1 MSAKLRITLYFT
13 LMVLLMAA
21 LVLVYI
27 VVVNRSA
34 MSDDPYSRLVRTV
47 MENADELEFDR
58 GRLEWDD
65 LDFYSRGVYCSF
77 YDEDGNILKG
87 ALRENWDIELPLLA
101 NEVRTVN
108 LGGEDILVY
117 DLPVDMSVTRVWI
130 RGMVSADDHSGLAR
144 VLMLVSIALLPLLL
158 ILSVGGGWLI
168 ATAAFRPMEKI
179 IEAADGIYDAKD
191 LNARLNINRGP
202 SEMRRLAAAFDRM
215 FDRLQSSFEAERQF
229 TANASHEL
237 RTPITVILAQCDR
250 AKRKDV
256 TREDHLRSITV
267 IEEQSQRMSGL
278 VQSLL
283 SLTRLSQGTDRYP
296 MATGDLSALVEGC
309 CEGFMPSDYRG
320 ISFEK
325 DIESGV
331 EAKFN
336 GELIS
341 RLVHNLLQNA
351 YKYGRENGHVWL
363 GLKKSG
369 DTVRLSVRDDG
380 IGIDAMDLPRVWQR
394 FWQADP
400 SRGED
405 GGSGLGLAMVEEIA
419 RLHGGKATVES
430 EPGKGS
436 EFIIELPLKQ

>member
-34 MSDDPYSRLVRTV
+34 MSDDPYSRLVHTV

-77 YDEDGNILKG
+77 YDKDGQLLQG
-87 ALRENWDIELPLLA
+87 ALRENWDVKLPLHA
-101 NEVRTVN
+101 NEVRTVEQ
-108 LGGEDILVY
+108 GGEEILVY
-117 DLPVDMSVTRVWI
+117 DLAVDMSVTQIWI

-144 VLMLVSIALLPLLL
+144 VLMLVSIALLPVLLV
-158 ILSVGGGWLI
+158 LSVGGGWLI

-179 IEAADGIYDAKD
+179 IEASDSIYDAKD
-191 LNARLNINRGP
+191 LSARLNISRGP

-215 FDRLQSSFEAERQF
+215 FDRLQRSFEAERQF
-229 TANASHEL
+229 TADASHEL

-256 TREDHLRSITV
+256 TREDHLRSIAV
-267 IEEQSQRMSGL
+267 IEEQGEKMSAL

-296 MATGDLSALVEGC
+296 MSRGDLSALVEGC

-325 DIESGV
+325 SIEANLETG
-331 EAKFN
+331 FN
-336 GELIS
+336 AELIS
-341 RLVHNLLQNA
+341 RLVQNLLQNA
-351 YKYGRENGHVWL
+351 YKYGREGGHVWL
-363 GLKKSG
+363 SLRREGEKL
-369 DTVRLSVRDDG
+369 RLSVRDDG
-380 IGIDAMDLPRVWQR
+380 IGIAPGDLPHVWQR

-419 RLHGGKATVES
+419 RLHGGSARVKS

-436 EFIIELPLKQ
+436 EFIIELPVR

>member
-1 MSAKLRITLYFT
+1 MSAKLRITLFFA

-27 VVVNRSA
+27 VVVNDSA
-34 MSDDPYSRLVRTV
+34 MSDDPYSRLVDIV

-58 GRLEWDD
+58 GRLEWDE

-77 YDEDGNILKG
+77 YDEDGQLLQG
-87 ALRENWDIELPLLA
+87 ALRENWDVQLPLQA
-101 NEVRTVN
+101 NEVRTVQ
-108 LGGEDILVY
+108 LAGEDILVY
-117 DLPVDMSVTRVWI
+117 DLPVDMSVTRIWI

-144 VLMLVSIALLPLLL
+144 VLMVVSIALLPLLL

-179 IEAADGIYDAKD
+179 IEAADSIYDAKD
-191 LNARLNINRGP
+191 LSARLSISKGP

-229 TANASHEL
+229 TADASHEL

-250 AKRKDV
+250 ARRKDV
-256 TREDHLRSITV
+256 TREDHLRSIAV
-267 IEEQSQRMSGL
+267 IEEQGQRMSGL

-296 MATGDLSALVEGC
+296 MTRGDLSALVEGC
-309 CEGFMPSDYRG
+309 CEGFMPSEHRG
-320 ISFEK
+320 ISLEK
-325 DIESGV
+325 DIEAGI
-331 EAKFN
+331 EARFN

-351 YKYGRENGHVWL
+351 YKYGREGGHVWL
-363 GLKKSG
+363 SLKSRA
-369 DTVRLSVRDDG
+369 DTALLSVRDDG
-380 IGIDAMDLPRVWQR
+380 IGIAESELPHVWQR

-400 SRGED
+400 SRSED

-419 RLHGGKATVES
+419 RLHGGTVRVES
-430 EPGKGS
+430 ELGKGS
-436 EFIIELPLKQ
+436 EFSVELPVG

>member
-1 MSAKLRITLYFT
+1 MSAKLRITLFFT

-27 VVVNRSA
+27 VVVNDSA
-34 MSDDPYSRLVRTV
+34 MSDDPYSRLVDIV

-77 YDEDGNILKG
+77 YDEDGQLLQG
-87 ALRENWDIELPLLA
+87 ALRENWDVQLPLQA
-101 NEVRTVN
+101 NEVRTVQ
-108 LGGEDILVY
+108 LAGEDILVY
-117 DLPVDMSVTRVWI
+117 DLSVDMSVTRIWI

-144 VLMLVSIALLPLLL
+144 VLMVVSIALLPLLL

-179 IEAADGIYDAKD
+179 IEAADSIYDAKD
-191 LNARLNINRGP
+191 LSARLSISKGP

-229 TANASHEL
+229 TADASHEL

-250 AKRKDV
+250 ARRKDV
-256 TREDHLRSITV
+256 TREDHLRSIAV
-267 IEEQSQRMSGL
+267 IEEQGQRMSGL

-296 MATGDLSALVEGC
+296 MTRGELSALVEGC
-309 CEGFMPSDYRG
+309 CEGFMPSEHRG
-320 ISFEK
+320 ISLEK
-325 DIESGV
+325 DIEAGIESD
-331 EAKFN
+331 FN
-336 GELIS
+336 TELIS

-351 YKYGRENGHVWL
+351 YKYGREGGHVWL
-363 GLKKSG
+363 SLKSRA
-369 DTVRLSVRDDG
+369 DTALLSVRDDG
-380 IGIDAMDLPRVWQR
+380 IGIAESELPHVWQR

-400 SRGED
+400 SRSED

-419 RLHGGKATVES
+419 RLHGGTVRVES
-430 EPGKGS
+430 ELGKGS
-436 EFIIELPLKQ
+436 EFSVELPVK

>member
-1 MSAKLRITLYFT
+1 MSAKLRITLFFT

-27 VVVNRSA
+27 VVVNDSA
-34 MSDDPYSRLVRTV
+34 MSDDPYSRFVDIV

-77 YDEDGNILKG
+77 YDEDGQLLQG
-87 ALRENWDIELPLLA
+87 ALRENWDVQLPLQA
-101 NEVRTVN
+101 NEVRTVQ
-108 LGGEDILVY
+108 LAGEDILVY
-117 DLPVDMSVTRVWI
+117 DLSVDMSVTRIWI

-144 VLMLVSIALLPLLL
+144 VLMVVSIALLPLLL

-179 IEAADGIYDAKD
+179 IEAADSIYDAKD
-191 LNARLNINRGP
+191 LSARLSISKGP

-229 TANASHEL
+229 TADASHEL

-250 AKRKDV
+250 ARRKDV
-256 TREDHLRSITV
+256 TREDHLRSIAV
-267 IEEQSQRMSGL
+267 IEEQGQRMSGL

-296 MATGDLSALVEGC
+296 MTRGELSALVEGC
-309 CEGFMPSDYRG
+309 CEGFMPSEHRG
-320 ISFEK
+320 ISLEK
-325 DIESGV
+325 DIEAGI
-331 EAKFN
+331 EADFN
-336 GELIS
+336 AELIS

-351 YKYGRENGHVWL
+351 YKYGREGGHVWL
-363 GLKKSG
+363 SLKSRA
-369 DTVRLSVRDDG
+369 DTALLSVRDDG
-380 IGIDAMDLPRVWQR
+380 IGIAESELPHVWQR

-400 SRGED
+400 SRSED

-419 RLHGGKATVES
+419 RLHGGTVRVES
-430 EPGKGS
+430 ELGKGS
-436 EFIIELPLKQ
+436 EFSVELPVK

>member
-1 MSAKLRITLYFT
+1 MSAKLRITLFFT

-27 VVVNRSA
+27 VVVNDSA
-34 MSDDPYSRLVRTV
+34 MSDDPYSRLVDIV

-58 GRLEWDD
+58 GRLEWDE

-77 YDEDGNILKG
+77 YDEDGQLLQG
-87 ALRENWDIELPLLA
+87 ALRENWDVQLPLQA
-101 NEVRTVN
+101 NEVRTVQ
-108 LGGEDILVY
+108 LAGEDILVY
-117 DLPVDMSVTRVWI
+117 DLPVDMSVTRIWI

-144 VLMLVSIALLPLLL
+144 VLMVVSIALLPLLL

-179 IEAADGIYDAKD
+179 IEAADSIYDAKD
-191 LNARLNINRGP
+191 LSARLSISKGP

-229 TANASHEL
+229 TADASHEL

-250 AKRKDV
+250 ARRKDV
-256 TREDHLRSITV
+256 TREDHLRSIAV
-267 IEEQSQRMSGL
+267 IEEQGQRMSGL

-296 MATGDLSALVEGC
+296 MTRGELSALVEGC
-309 CEGFMPSDYRG
+309 CEGFMPSEHRG
-320 ISFEK
+320 ISLEK
-325 DIESGV
+325 DIEAGI
-331 EAKFN
+331 EADFN
-336 GELIS
+336 AELVS

-351 YKYGRENGHVWL
+351 YKYGREGGHVWL
-363 GLKKSG
+363 SLKSSA
-369 DTVRLSVRDDG
+369 DTALLSVRDDG
-380 IGIDAMDLPRVWQR
+380 IGIAESELPHVWQR

-400 SRGED
+400 SRSED

-419 RLHGGKATVES
+419 RLHGGAVRVES
-430 EPGKGS
+430 ELGKGS
-436 EFIIELPLKQ
+436 EFSVELPVK